1 MEKNYNLIYK
11 KLNIN
16 LNEIDFLVFTSFIIR
31 CKKEIEWIEIK
42 QLSGKKFVFSK
53 KIELVYLVV
62 EKDIT
67 IVYKYKEYKL
77 SREEFGEF
85 VEYIYNAIQN
95 YKSIPELN
103 YRTLD
108 PVFFEYMFAVDLPY
122 LTNISFEQKYLDEL
136 SIFVNEKEQ
145 VKIPDSKYYKMVQS
159 GDIPNIKTHT
169 NLIGQ
174 SHEERVKLLI
184 NDLVIDK
191 YGSNGQYI
199 ILYNDTDIIRDGSH
213 RAAILYLHNVTEP
226 ITICRM
232 IFQKNYYTFDRYYSE
247 NNSDFNFISILK
259 STLNTRWIMI
269 NGKRSSILRSDSLK
283 GITDED
289 IRKLKQNKIGI
300 CIDLSTKPV
309 SSNTEMLKK
318 FFEYY
323 NLPLSYHN
331 SLLDEACSSYYSSTD
346 YYMYILSQKKQI
358 KGILDIIKNRTAKV
372 IIYCAIG
379 RDRTGVISII
389 LQMLMGCS
397 RMEIIE
403 EYSMTD
409 KIYENKPIGHE
420 KGLTRQSARKYAVM
434 FLDRFEKEYYTVES
448 YLLSIGYTYED
459 IGLLRESLK
468 RE

>member
-1 MEKNYNLIYK
+1 
-11 KLNIN
+11 
-16 LNEIDFLVFTSFIIR
+16 
-31 CKKEIEWIEIK
+31 
-42 QLSGKKFVFSK
+42 
-53 KIELVYLVV
+53 
-62 EKDIT
+62 
-67 IVYKYKEYKL
+67 
-77 SREEFGEF
+77 
-85 VEYIYNAIQN
+85 
-95 YKSIPELN
+95 
-103 YRTLD
+103 
-108 PVFFEYMFAVDLPY
+108 
-122 LTNISFEQKYLDEL
+122 
-136 SIFVNEKEQ
+136 
-145 VKIPDSKYYKMVQS
+145 
-159 GDIPNIKTHT
+159 
-169 NLIGQ
+169 
-174 SHEERVKLLI
+174 
-184 NDLVIDK
+184 
-191 YGSNGQYI
+191 
-199 ILYNDTDIIRDGSH
+199 
-213 RAAILYLHNVTEP
+213 
-226 ITICRM
+226 
-232 IFQKNYYTFDRYYSE
+232 
-247 NNSDFNFISILK
+247 
-259 STLNTRWIMI
+259 
-269 NGKRSSILRSDSLK
+269 
-283 GITDED
+283 
-289 IRKLKQNKIGI
+289 
-300 CIDLSTKPV
+300 
-309 SSNTEMLKK
+309 MLKK

-397 RMEIIE
+397 RKEIIE